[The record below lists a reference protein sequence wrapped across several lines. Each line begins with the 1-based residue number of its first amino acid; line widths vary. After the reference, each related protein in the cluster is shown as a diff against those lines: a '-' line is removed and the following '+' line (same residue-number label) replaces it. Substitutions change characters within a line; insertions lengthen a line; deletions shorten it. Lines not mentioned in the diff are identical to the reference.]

1 MGESERRPRADAVA
15 AASDRFVDN
24 PTFDGVPIAVGG
36 VRHRDGPVPAVAP
49 ERDWRRAVATAR
61 LVGSMLPGRSAG
73 EVLLRPR
80 CECGA
85 ADVRD
90 ERVRSRGKA
99 RPRPGQT
106 SALSERLAAR
116 CHNVSLRVAVAS
128 TVDEVG
134 SLLLGAHC
142 GSSLAGSVRGSGC
155 PRATTFRRRRAAARL
170 PMSRGS
176 SHAACAAHRRDPLV
190 VLRSGSGVHR

>member
-90 ERVRSRGKA
+90 ERVRSAAGAGAVRVRLPHSHEA
-99 RPRPGQT
+99 ALPRQA
-106 SALSERLAAR
+106 SACIPNSTATRLATGT
-116 CHNVSLRVAVAS
+116 VA
-128 TVDEVG
+128 
-134 SLLLGAHC
+134 
-142 GSSLAGSVRGSGC
+142 
-155 PRATTFRRRRAAARL
+155 FWK
-170 PMSRGS
+170 
-176 SHAACAAHRRDPLV
+176 
-190 VLRSGSGVHR
+190 SGS